1 MARRQGIS
9 NTLGQDALI
18 LGIETSCDET
28 AASVVQGGRKIL
40 SNVIASQVDLHRLYG
55 GVVPEIA
62 SRKHIELIMPVVD
75 LALQEADVELEALD
89 AIAVTYG
96 PGLVGALLVGLSTA
110 KAMALALDCPLV
122 GVNHIEGHIYA
133 NVLEHPTV
141 EPPLVCLTV
150 SGGHTDLL
158 YIDTYGDYEILGRT
172 RDDAAGEAF
181 DKIAR
186 VLGLDYPGGPEIA
199 RLATGG
205 NPEAIDFP
213 RGLMQA
219 DTYDFSFSGLK
230 TAAINYVHTIRQ
242 RGDELHTPDI
252 AASLQAAIVDVLAQ
266 KTVAAAKAYGVKTIL
281 LSGGVGANE
290 ALRNELT
297 KTAGCLGMKVYYPS
311 KVLCTDNA
319 AMIAC
324 AGHYR
329 FIRGERSPWS
339 LNAAPQLRLGD
350 PVA

>member
-1 MARRQGIS
+1 MEVKQGS
-9 NTLGQDALI
+9 SAANGPGALV

-28 AASVVQGGRKIL
+28 AAAVVRDGKEIL
-40 SNVIASQVDLHRLYG
+40 ANVISSQVDLHRVYG

-62 SRKHIELIMPVVD
+62 SRKHIELIMPVID
-75 LALQEADVELEALD
+75 LALKKAGVSAGELD

-96 PGLVGALLVGLSTA
+96 PGLVGALLVGLSAA
-110 KAMALALDCPLV
+110 KAMALALGCPLV

-133 NVLEHPTV
+133 NVLEYPEV

-158 YIDTYGDYEILGRT
+158 YIDEYGRYDILGRT

-186 VLGLDYPGGPEIA
+186 MLGLDYPGGPEIA
-199 RLATGG
+199 RAAVDGD
-205 NPEAIDFP
+205 PQAVEFP
-213 RGLMQA
+213 RGLLQA

-230 TAAINYVHTIRQ
+230 TAAINYIHNLRQ
-242 RGDELHTPDI
+242 RGEELPVADI
-252 AASLQAAIVDVLAQ
+252 AASLQEAIVDVLAA
-266 KTVAAAKAYGVKTIL
+266 KTLAAAQDYGVKTVF
-281 LSGGVGANE
+281 LSGGVAANE
-290 ALRNELT
+290 ALRARLREL
-297 KTAGCLGMKVYYPS
+297 AGIHGIKVYYPS

-324 AGHYR
+324 AGYYR
-329 FIRGERSPWS
+329 WLRGERSPWD
-339 LNAAPQLRLGD
+339 LNAVPSLRLGD
-350 PVA
+350 G